1 MVRRRICTPGKKD
14 NEETGEV
21 DKVPCDG
28 QAFESRGKTI

>member
-1 MVRRRICTPGKKD
+1 MVRTRECTPGKKD